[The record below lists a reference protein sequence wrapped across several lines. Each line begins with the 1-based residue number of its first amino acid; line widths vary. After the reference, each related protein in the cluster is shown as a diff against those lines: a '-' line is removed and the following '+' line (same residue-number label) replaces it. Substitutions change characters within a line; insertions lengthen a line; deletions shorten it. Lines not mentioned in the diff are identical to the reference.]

1 MDLLDLDAIETP
13 VLLQVKLRG
22 KIHELAPVTVDSFVS
37 NIKLIQQVG
46 RSGDV
51 AEEIANVKKVLL
63 AAFPT
68 MTEEDLGA
76 LTLEQLRKLSDA
88 AQEANGQK
96 AGEKE
101 AVAQAEAQ
109 GDENPQ

>member
-13 VLLQVKLRG
+13 VLLQVKLNG

-68 MTEEDLGA
+68 MTDADLGA
-76 LTLEQLRKLSDA
+76 LTLDQLRMLSDK

-96 AGEKE
+96 AAEKE
-101 AVAQAEAQ
+101 VVSQAEAQ
-109 GDENPQ
+109 SEENPQ